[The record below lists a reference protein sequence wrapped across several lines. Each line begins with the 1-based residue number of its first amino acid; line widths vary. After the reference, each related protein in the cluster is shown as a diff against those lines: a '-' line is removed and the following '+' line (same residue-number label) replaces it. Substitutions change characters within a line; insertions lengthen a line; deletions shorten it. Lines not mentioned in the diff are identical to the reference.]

1 MNPFDSFSPPFRKGR
16 NSVSAENHAAGRL
29 SRRYTKNR
37 VYRKAKLRDGYGTI
51 HNKHLLKLSLL
62 NVDGLCPQTLMDVKE
77 TLRIKQVDMCV
88 LLETKRR
95 FDPKDSYDSDEIEI
109 QHDSIEIEGYEVK
122 EYNQSD
128 SAGDKKGG
136 GICI

>member
-1 MNPFDSFSPPFRKGR
+1 
-16 NSVSAENHAAGRL
+16 
-29 SRRYTKNR
+29 
-37 VYRKAKLRDGYGTI
+37 
-51 HNKHLLKLSLL
+51 
-62 NVDGLCPQTLMDVKE
+62 MDVKE

-122 EYNQSD
+122 EYNRSD